1 MIVNNRKCIRRLSF
15 KAMLASKKRN
25 IIAVIAIALTT
36 LMFTALF
43 TVGLSFNTSYQNYLC
58 RQLGGYSHGCFK
70 EVSEEDIERIVAH
83 NKVNEAGAR
92 TVIGIAQSVP
102 FSKETAEVSYMDVNC
117 TKWSY
122 ALPSEGR
129 MPEKEDEVSMDRRAL
144 ELLGAD
150 GELGEKIT
158 LAYNLYGEYCGEQ
171 EITETFTLCGIFEYD
186 DLLPVHYINISEAYK
201 DKMCAAALAS
211 GLGECRT
218 DLNVMLSNSLNIEGK
233 LVRVCND
240 LGMDDMRIGVSWAYT
255 GSNLSLDAAS
265 IVAAAAFLI
274 LVIFT
279 GYLVI
284 YNIFQISVT
293 GDVRLYGLLKTIG
306 VTPKQLKKII
316 RNQALMLCAPG
327 IPLGYLAGYGVGAV
341 LLPIV
346 MKNTAFGVSATKLST
361 SPLIFLGA
369 ALFSMVTVLISCR
382 KPGKVAAKIS
392 PVEAS
397 KYTDSVKKTTKKGR
411 SVSSIRMAFSNLGRN
426 RKKTAVVI
434 ISLSLSLVLLNIL
447 FAFVNGFDEEKYL
460 ESRKSCDFIVSSNE
474 YFRNDRATSYFS
486 EDLPEKIRE
495 NTNPDVFG
503 CTYLTNGPVSAWMEE
518 SVWLS
523 DAQQFGYA
531 DPQTELELRDRRNG
545 LVKQF
550 AAIEGFDAALV
561 DKLTLVEGSLEPLKE
576 TGGKYVAIE
585 VPGEDEGSFFN
596 KEDYPKIGEKI
607 SVEYAEYYVTIDTR
621 TGEYA
626 DETTPNEYVKV
637 TTENSSEAEYT
648 VCAYVNVPY
657 EIGFREFRL
666 GYSLVINKDT
676 FMNDSMSE
684 VIPMLIAF
692 DTDDPADEARA
703 EAYLSKISSGEMNPL
718 MYESKETQRAEFK
731 EFKNMFIIIGGA
743 LCSIIAL
750 VGILNFLNAIMTE
763 IMSRAKELAVL
774 QAIGMTGKQLK
785 QMIITEGFM
794 YAVGSA
800 LFALVLSLVLNP
812 LEIKAVNSMFWFCSA
827 RFTITPVVFAFP
839 VFVVIAFLISILL
852 YKRMQKESIVERIR
866 EIGQ

>member
-1 MIVNNRKCIRRLSF
+1 MIVKNKKCIRHLSF
-15 KAMLASKKRN
+15 KTMLASKRRN
-25 IIAVIAIALTT
+25 VVAVIAIALTT
-36 LMFTALF
+36 LLFSSLF
-43 TVGLSFNTSYQNYLC
+43 TVVLSINTSYQNYQA
-58 RQLGGYSHGCFK
+58 RQLGGYAHGCFK
-70 EVSEEDIERIVAH
+70 EVSDEKIEIISAH
-83 NKVNEAGAR
+83 KKIKEVGAR
-92 TVIGIAQSVP
+92 TVVGIANEIP
-102 FSKETAEVSYMDVNC
+102 FNKEAAEISYMDENC
-117 TKWSY
+117 SKWSY
-122 ALPSEGR
+122 ALPTEGR
-129 MPEKEDEVSMDRRAL
+129 MPEKADEVSMDRKAL
-144 ELLGAD
+144 ELLGAE
-150 GELGEKIT
+150 GRIGEKIT
-158 LAYNLYGEYCGEQ
+158 LSFELYGEYSGGQ
-171 EITETFTLCGIFEYD
+171 VITDTFTLCGVFDYD
-186 DLLPVHYINISEAYK
+186 DLLPVHYINISNDYK
-201 DKMCAAALAS
+201 EKLREIAVES
-211 GLGECRT
+211 GIGDCRT
-218 DLNVMLSNSLNIEGK
+218 DLNVMLSNSLNIENK
-233 LVRVCND
+233 LVGICVE
-240 LGMDDMRIGVSWAYT
+240 LGLEDTRIGVSWAYT
-255 GSNLSLDAAS
+255 GSNLSLDASS
-265 IVAAAAFLI
+265 IVAGAAFLI
-274 LVIFT
+274 LVIFS

-284 YNIFQISVT
+284 YNIFQISVV
-293 GDVRLYGLLKTIG
+293 GDIRFYGLLKTIG

-327 IPLGYLAGYGVGAV
+327 IPLGFLAGYGVGAV
-341 LLPIV
+341 LLPLV
-346 MKNTAFGVSATKLST
+346 MKNTAFGMSASKLST

-369 ALFSMVTVLISCR
+369 ALFSMGTVLISCR

-411 SVSSIRMAFSNLGRN
+411 SVNSIRMAFSNLGRN

-503 CTYLTNGPVSAWMEE
+503 CTYTTNGPVSAWMEE

-596 KEDYPKIGEKI
+596 KEDYPQIGEKI

-648 VCAYVNVPY
+648 VCAYVSIPY
-657 EIGFREFRL
+657 EIGFRSYRL

-676 FMNDSMSE
+676 FMGDSMSE
-684 VIPMLIAF
+684 VIPMLVAF
-692 DTDDPADEARA
+692 DTDKLEDEAQA
-703 EAYLSKISSGEMNPL
+703 EAYLSKLTSGDTNPL

-731 EFKNMFIIIGGA
+731 EFKDMFITVGGV
-743 LCSIIAL
+743 LCAIIAL
-750 VGILNFLNAIMTE
+750 VGILNFFNAIMTE

-785 QMIITEGFM
+785 QMIITEGLM
-794 YAVGSA
+794 YALGSA
-800 LFALVLSLVLNP
+800 VFALALSLALNP
-812 LEIKAVNSMFWFCSA
+812 LEIKVINSMFWFCTA
-827 RFTITPVVFAFP
+827 RFTILPVVCAFP
-839 VFVVIAFLISILL
+839 VFVVIAFSVSFFL
-852 YKRMQKESIVERIR
+852 YKKMQKASIVDRIK